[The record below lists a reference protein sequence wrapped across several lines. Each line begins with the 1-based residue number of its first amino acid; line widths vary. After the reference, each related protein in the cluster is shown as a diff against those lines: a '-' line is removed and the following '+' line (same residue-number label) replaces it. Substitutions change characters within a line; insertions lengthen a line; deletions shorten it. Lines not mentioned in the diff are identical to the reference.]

1 MTSKELENI
10 LKSPITKGAKG
21 RFISIEQLE
30 QIKTIVEA
38 WEIVKSSINLSEN
51 REDYKNCAYLN
62 VRNYSDK
69 EYLTLKKALGA
80 EDEQ

>member
-38 WEIVKSSINLSEN
+38 WEVVKEKTFITDGGVIVFHTAI
-51 REDYKNCAYLN
+51 EDDNIYY
-62 VRNYSDK
+62 
-69 EYLTLKKALGA
+69 ETIKKAL
-80 EDEQ
+80 EKYNEN